1 MLCDRHCARNW
12 RLGAWGAPGI
22 LPSDLV
28 AYSLFH
34 KRDKD
39 MDLWMQFK
47 DINDVLGGVP
57 WKQSLK

>member
-1 MLCDRHCARNW
+1 MR
-12 RLGAWGAPGI
+12 GAPGI

-28 AYSLFH
+28 AYSLCH